1 MRAWQAIK
9 VSSTDPAAAR
19 SLFFVGAVD
28 GPADESVDEPADEP
42 IDEPADDPI
51 DEPADE
57 PTEVL
62 SLAQAATIIPSKT
75 MTPKELTDWTAIMKP
90 LPFEK
95 SHLIESGS
103 GNRTP
108 DA

>member
-28 GPADESVDEPADEP
+28 EPADESVDEPADE
-42 IDEPADDPI
+42 PI

-95 SHLIESGS
+95 SQLIESGS